1 MLLLFIISFLMF
13 MSFHV
18 VSSFTFSSQRDPSH
32 LRWGFYTPF
41 NTFSPSHRG
50 VIRDTLFYD
59 HSSIFLPRAPRSC
72 VGIIYP
78 QAFSTLARLH
88 RYFITCVSFI
98 EASLGA
104 VLPWGLRDFIHIP
117 RVADCGPRPSVSLIH
132 SHPQTL
138 YQERFSFKFYH
149 ILA

>member
-13 MSFHV
+13 ISFHV

-41 NTFSPSHRG
+41 YTFSPSHRG

-88 RYFITCVSFI
+88 RHFNLRLRLSRLLSGQFFLGVCGTSFI
-98 EASLGA
+98 SS
-104 VLPWGLRDFIHIP
+104 
-117 RVADCGPRPSVSLIH
+117 DCGPRPSVSLIH
-132 SHPQTL
+132 SHPQTS